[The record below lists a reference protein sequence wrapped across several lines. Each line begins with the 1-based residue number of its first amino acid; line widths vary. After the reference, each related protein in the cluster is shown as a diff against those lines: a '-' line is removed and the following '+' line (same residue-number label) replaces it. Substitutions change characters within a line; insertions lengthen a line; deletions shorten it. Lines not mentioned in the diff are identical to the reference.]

1 MKHIYLFLSLCLFGQ
16 LLNALNPVLDEAI
29 FYLPNGKSYIET
41 YILIPSSDITFSK
54 NKDAKLQ
61 AKVEI
66 TMLFKQNEQ
75 IVKFDKYVLTSKAL
89 ADSSIINFNLID
101 IKRNSLEYGEYDLE
115 VSFTDLNNTQ
125 NKSSINKLIKVSQL
139 PNNQGFISDIVF
151 LESYKKATVATE
163 NLKNGYELVPN
174 IATYY
179 PEQFDKLAF
188 YIEIYNMIENVGE
201 ETDFLLRYS
210 VVKKNSLK
218 VIENVSKFQKQKAE
232 KINLLLAEL
241 DISKITS
248 GNYELFI
255 EVRNAKNELLA
266 EKRSEFYRNKK
277 AKLTEEMSSL
287 ENFDISETFVQE
299 LSKDELV
306 FYAAATTAICD
317 MNEKTYIKNAIRD
330 EDYNSISRFLYRF
343 WEQNT
348 GTNAKQAF
356 ENYRKMV
363 DRVEQKYAT
372 PLFRGF
378 ETDRGRVTLQYGLP
392 NDLLERHKEPDALPY
407 EIWHYYE
414 LNGRQRNVKFIFFDD
429 TGVGT
434 DFKLIH
440 SDALNEL
447 SNERWREV
455 VFYTNSRYIELEN
468 VEQDLQ
474 GRPRNR
480 DIINDF

>member
-1 MKHIYLFLSLCLFGQ
+1 M
-16 LLNALNPVLDEAI
+16 
-29 FYLPNGKSYIET
+29 
-41 YILIPSSDITFSK
+41 
-54 NKDAKLQ
+54 
-61 AKVEI
+61 
-66 TMLFKQNEQ
+66 
-75 IVKFDKYVLTSKAL
+75 
-89 ADSSIINFNLID
+89 
-101 IKRNSLEYGEYDLE
+101 
-115 VSFTDLNNTQ
+115 
-125 NKSSINKLIKVSQL
+125 
-139 PNNQGFISDIVF
+139 
-151 LESYKKATVATE
+151 
-163 NLKNGYELVPN
+163 PN

-188 YIEIYNMIENVGE
+188 YIEVYNMMKNVGE

-210 VVKKNSLK
+210 VVKKNTLK
-218 VIENVSKFQKQKAE
+218 IIENVSKFQKQKAQ
-232 KINLLLAEL
+232 KVNLLLAEL

-266 EKRSEFYRNKK
+266 EKRSEFFRNKK
-277 AKLTEEMSSL
+277 GNLTETSSS

-299 LSKDELV
+299 LSKEELV
-306 FYAAATTAICD
+306 FYAEATTAVCD
-317 MNEKTYIKNAIRD
+317 INEKTYIRNAIRD
-330 EDYNSISRFLYRF
+330 KDYTSVSRFLYRY
-343 WEQNT
+343 WEQGA
-348 GTNAKQAF
+348 GTKAKQAF
-356 ENYRKMV
+356 ENYRQMV
-363 DRVEQKYAT
+363 DRVEEKYGT

-414 LNGRQRNVKFIFFDD
+414 MAGRQRNVKFIFYDD

-440 SDALNEL
+440 SNALSEIN
-447 SNERWREV
+447 NERWKEV
-455 VFYTNSRYIELEN
+455 VYYTSNRYIGLEN
-468 VEQDLQ
+468 AEQDIE